1 MLLDH
6 LNNLKVR
13 TKLTY
18 FLFVPILTLL
28 YFSISGIHLKYQD
41 YTHTQRS
48 LDFISVSL
56 KLSDLIHELQK
67 ERGLSAGFVGS
78 EGTLYRDILIK
89 QRKKTDEQLNQFNQ
103 DLNKR
108 NPDKEYWGLYDLF
121 IRLQHKLTL
130 LSDIRPKIDSLKKGD
145 FFGMYSEINAM
156 GLDICKH
163 LQTLINNIDLSRQTD
178 SYVTLLWLQE
188 RSGQERG
195 LLNGIFSS
203 GRLDAKR
210 FKALISYISAQETL
224 TAHFYTIATLKHKTM
239 LRKEMRH
246 PVIKEVRKLQTAAI
260 NKATKNDL
268 LNSLQILIGYGGL
281 IHNFK
286 NYVIRGQQQY
296 TDKYNKLF
304 NEATNI
310 IDEYRKLPGM
320 SQKEIISLNT
330 IEKTFLQY
338 QKHLIATKD
347 LWDSDNTIRKID
359 SNVKVNDKPA
369 LRAIEYLHQSVTGLD
384 TSTWWDKATTRLQ
397 LIKEVSDVIR
407 IDMLNQTQKIMT
419 ATTQSLY
426 LYIILT
432 IGSLTLSAILG
443 YLLIHRLV
451 GGILNISTHLTS
463 MQKQNDFETTIKL
476 SGNDEIAEV
485 ASAFNNLI
493 NERKKSEEK
502 LRLAA
507 SVLNKTNE
515 ALVVTDTNNHIT
527 MVNPAFTK
535 ITGYEL
541 EEVIGKNPSFLQS
554 GQHDKSF
561 YQNMW
566 NTILKNGHWIGEVYN
581 KRKNGDIYPELLNV
595 SAIKNDQGEIIMH
608 IGMFLDISERKQSE
622 NKQELLQRQLLQA
635 QKMEALGQL
644 TGGIAHDFNNMLSII
659 LGYTALA
666 TDHIKAKNKD
676 DELQEYLDVI
686 SQTGDRAKYVV
697 SQLLAFS
704 RSGEDIELQPLDAE
718 ILLSESIKM
727 IRPLLP
733 STIKLTPH
741 ITSHEMIILVNPVKI
756 HQILLNLCINARDA
770 INEHGSIEFRA
781 QKISIDNAICNSC
794 HENLSGD
801 FIEISISDN
810 GTGIDP
816 KNIGRLFDPFF
827 TTKEMGS
834 EKGTGMGLAMV
845 HGIMHEHNGHIIV
858 ESILGKGS
866 KFRLLFPLHSGTNT
880 AEAEKTNTNN
890 ETEAKAPL
898 NTDNNL
904 VHNILCVDDEQ
915 SLVTLMK
922 EILEIQGYQV
932 TAFTDSQL
940 ALSHFNEH
948 PEEYDLVITD
958 QTMPQLTGTEMA
970 RAMLKTQPDTPII
983 LCSGYSDNIDKTDA
997 ETFGIIA
1004 YMQKPLNMKSLISTI
1019 SQLKNPNS

>member
-1 MLLDH
+1 
-6 LNNLKVR
+6 
-13 TKLTY
+13 
-18 FLFVPILTLL
+18 
-28 YFSISGIHLKYQD
+28 
-41 YTHTQRS
+41 
-48 LDFISVSL
+48 
-56 KLSDLIHELQK
+56 
-67 ERGLSAGFVGS
+67 
-78 EGTLYRDILIK
+78 
-89 QRKKTDEQLNQFNQ
+89 
-103 DLNKR
+103 
-108 NPDKEYWGLYDLF
+108 
-121 IRLQHKLTL
+121 
-130 LSDIRPKIDSLKKGD
+130 
-145 FFGMYSEINAM
+145 M

-203 GRLDAKR
+203 GQLNAKK
-210 FKALISYISAQETL
+210 FKALISYISEQETL
-224 TAHFYTIATLKHKTM
+224 SAHFYTIATLKHKTM
-239 LRKEMRH
+239 LRKKMRH
-246 PVIKEVRKLQTAAI
+246 PVIKEVKKLQTAAI

-304 NEATNI
+304 DETTNI
-310 IDEYRKLPGM
+310 IDKYRKLPGM

-347 LWDSDNTIRKID
+347 LWDSDKTIRKID
-359 SNVKVNDKPA
+359 STVKVNDKPA
-369 LRAIEYLHQSVTGLD
+369 LMAIEYLHQSVTGLD
-384 TSTWWDKATTRLQ
+384 TSTWWDKATMRLQ

-432 IGSLTLSAILG
+432 IGSLTLSSILG

-515 ALVVTDTNNHIT
+515 ALVVTDASNHIT

-554 GQHDKSF
+554 GQHGNSF

-581 KRKNGDIYPELLNV
+581 KRKNEEIYPELLSI

-622 NKQELLQRQLLQA
+622 NNQGLF
-635 QKMEALGQL
+635 
-644 TGGIAHDFNNMLSII
+644 IV
-659 LGYTALA
+659 YT
-666 TDHIKAKNKD
+666 
-676 DELQEYLDVI
+676 
-686 SQTGDRAKYVV
+686 
-697 SQLLAFS
+697 
-704 RSGEDIELQPLDAE
+704 
-718 ILLSESIKM
+718 
-727 IRPLLP
+727 
-733 STIKLTPH
+733 
-741 ITSHEMIILVNPVKI
+741 
-756 HQILLNLCINARDA
+756 
-770 INEHGSIEFRA
+770 
-781 QKISIDNAICNSC
+781 
-794 HENLSGD
+794 
-801 FIEISISDN
+801 
-810 GTGIDP
+810 
-816 KNIGRLFDPFF
+816 
-827 TTKEMGS
+827 
-834 EKGTGMGLAMV
+834 
-845 HGIMHEHNGHIIV
+845 
-858 ESILGKGS
+858 
-866 KFRLLFPLHSGTNT
+866 
-880 AEAEKTNTNN
+880 
-890 ETEAKAPL
+890 
-898 NTDNNL
+898 
-904 VHNILCVDDEQ
+904 
-915 SLVTLMK
+915 
-922 EILEIQGYQV
+922 
-932 TAFTDSQL
+932 
-940 ALSHFNEH
+940 
-948 PEEYDLVITD
+948 
-958 QTMPQLTGTEMA
+958 
-970 RAMLKTQPDTPII
+970 
-983 LCSGYSDNIDKTDA
+983 
-997 ETFGIIA
+997 
-1004 YMQKPLNMKSLISTI
+1004 
-1019 SQLKNPNS
+1019 